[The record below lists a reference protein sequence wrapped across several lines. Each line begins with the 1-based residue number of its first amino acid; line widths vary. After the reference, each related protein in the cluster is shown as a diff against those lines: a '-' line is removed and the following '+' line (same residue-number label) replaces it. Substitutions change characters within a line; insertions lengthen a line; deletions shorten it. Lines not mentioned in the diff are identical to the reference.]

1 MIRIAVAE
9 DDRAFRDT
17 CTGYIR
23 RYCAEKKVDAG
34 VFEFED
40 GMDLLEAQE
49 EKGKSFDIF
58 FLDVQMKHLDGFY
71 TAGKIR
77 EKDDQAVIVFITTLA
92 QYAVRGHEV
101 DAMDYLIKPLSYER
115 FCPRLEK
122 ALQRVSRFQEQYI
135 FLPFGDGKEKV
146 AASSIRYIDVDR
158 HTLRVHTKD
167 RIYELRQPIGKMEEE
182 LAPSHFL
189 RCDQSVLVN
198 PRFVL
203 RVGKDTVE
211 IGEDEKDCVLLP
223 VSRSRKKQ
231 FFQDL
236 ADFIG

>member
-1 MIRIAVAE
+1 MVRIAVAE

-17 CTGYIR
+17 CTGYIK
-23 RYCAEKKVDAG
+23 RYCAEKKVDAQ

-40 GMDLLEAQE
+40 GMDLLEDQE
-49 EKGKSFDIF
+49 KKGKSFDIL

-71 TAGKIR
+71 TAGRIR

-92 QYAVRGHEV
+92 QYAVRGYEV

-135 FLPFGDGKEKV
+135 FLPSGDGKDRV
-146 AASSIRYIDVDR
+146 AATSILYIDVDR
-158 HTLRVHTKD
+158 HTLRVHTKG
-167 RIYELRQPIGKMEEE
+167 RTYEMRMPIGKMEEE

-198 PRFVL
+198 PRFVV

-211 IGEDEKDCVLLP
+211 VGDDENTVLLP

-231 FFQDL
+231 FLQDL
-236 ADFIG
+236 AALIG

>member
-17 CTGYIR
+17 CTGYIK
-23 RYCAEKKVDAG
+23 RYCAEKKVDAQ

-40 GMDLLEAQE
+40 GMDLLEDQE
-49 EKGKSFDIF
+49 EKGKPFDIL

-71 TAGKIR
+71 TAGRIR

-92 QYAVRGHEV
+92 QYAVRGYEV

-135 FLPFGDGKEKV
+135 FLPSGDGKDRV
-146 AASSIRYIDVDR
+146 AATSILYIDVDR
-158 HTLRVHTKD
+158 HTLRVHTKG
-167 RIYELRQPIGKMEEE
+167 RTYEMRMPIGKMEEE

-189 RCDQSVLVN
+189 R
-198 PRFVL
+198 
-203 RVGKDTVE
+203 E
-211 IGEDEKDCVLLP
+211 
-223 VSRSRKKQ
+223 RSRKLMKPEFPL
-231 FFQDL
+231 FF
-236 ADFIG
+236 

>member
-17 CTGYIR
+17 CTGYIK
-23 RYCAEKKVDAG
+23 RYCAEKKVDAQ
-34 VFEFED
+34 VFAFED
-40 GMDLLEAQE
+40 GMDLLEDQE
-49 EKGKSFDIF
+49 EKGKSFDIL

-71 TAGKIR
+71 TAGRIR

-92 QYAVRGHEV
+92 QYAVRGYEV

-122 ALQRVSRFQEQYI
+122 ALQRVSRFQEQFL
-135 FLPFGDGKEKV
+135 FLPFGDGKDRV
-146 AASSIRYIDVDR
+146 AAASILYIDVDR
-158 HTLRVHTKD
+158 HTLLVHTKG
-167 RIYELRQPIGKMEEE
+167 RTYETRMPIGKMEEE

-198 PRFVL
+198 PRFVV
-203 RVGKDTVE
+203 RVGRDTVE
-211 IGEDEKDCVLLP
+211 VGEDENTILLP

-231 FFQDL
+231 FLQDL
-236 ADFIG
+236 AALIG

>member
-1 MIRIAVAE
+1 MVRIAVAE

-17 CTGYIR
+17 CTGYIK
-23 RYCAEKKVDAG
+23 RYCAEKKVDAQ

-40 GMDLLEAQE
+40 GMDLLEDQE
-49 EKGKSFDIF
+49 EKGKSFDIL

-71 TAGKIR
+71 TAGRIR

-92 QYAVRGHEV
+92 QYAVRGYEV

-135 FLPFGDGKEKV
+135 FLPSGDGKDRV
-146 AASSIRYIDVDR
+146 AATSILYIDVDR
-158 HTLRVHTKD
+158 HTLRVHTKG
-167 RIYELRQPIGKMEEE
+167 RTYEMRMPIGKMEEE

-198 PRFVL
+198 PRFVV

-211 IGEDEKDCVLLP
+211 VGDDENTVLLP

-231 FFQDL
+231 FLQDL
-236 ADFIG
+236 AALIG

>member
-1 MIRIAVAE
+1 MVRIAVAE

-17 CTGYIR
+17 CTGYIK
-23 RYCAEKKVDAG
+23 RYCAEKKVDAQ

-40 GMDLLEAQE
+40 GMDLLEDQE
-49 EKGKSFDIF
+49 EKGKSFDIL

-71 TAGKIR
+71 TAGRIR

-92 QYAVRGHEV
+92 QYAVRGYEV

-135 FLPFGDGKEKV
+135 FLPSGDGKDRV
-146 AASSIRYIDVDR
+146 AATSILYIDVDR
-158 HTLRVHTKD
+158 HTLRVHTKG
-167 RIYELRQPIGKMEEE
+167 RTYEMRMPIGKMEEE
-182 LAPSHFL
+182 LSPSHFL

-198 PRFVL
+198 PRFVV

-211 IGEDEKDCVLLP
+211 VGDDENTVLLP

-231 FFQDL
+231 FLQDL
-236 ADFIG
+236 AALIG

>member
-17 CTGYIR
+17 CTGYIK
-23 RYCAEKKVDAG
+23 RYCAEKKVDAQ

-40 GMDLLEAQE
+40 GMDLLEDQE
-49 EKGKSFDIF
+49 AKGKSFDIL

-92 QYAVRGHEV
+92 QYAVRGYEV

-122 ALQRVSRFQEQYI
+122 ALQRVSRFQDQYI
-135 FLPFGDGKEKV
+135 FLPSGDGKDRV
-146 AASSIRYIDVDR
+146 AASSILYIDVDR
-158 HTLRVHTKD
+158 HTLRVHTKG
-167 RIYELRQPIGKMEEE
+167 RTYEMRMPIGKMEEE

-198 PRFVL
+198 PRFVV

-211 IGEDEKDCVLLP
+211 VGEDEKTVLLP

-231 FFQDL
+231 FLQDL
-236 ADFIG
+236 AALIG

>member
-17 CTGYIR
+17 CTGYIK
-23 RYCAEKKVDAG
+23 RYCAEKKVDAQ

-40 GMDLLEAQE
+40 GMDLLEDQE
-49 EKGKSFDIF
+49 AKGKSFDIL

-92 QYAVRGHEV
+92 QYAVRGYEV

-122 ALQRVSRFQEQYI
+122 ALQRVSRFQDQYI
-135 FLPFGDGKEKV
+135 FLPSGDGKDRV
-146 AASSIRYIDVDR
+146 AASSILYIDVDR
-158 HTLRVHTKD
+158 HTLRVHTKG
-167 RIYELRQPIGKMEEE
+167 RTYEMRMPIGKMEEE

-198 PRFVL
+198 PRFVV

-211 IGEDEKDCVLLP
+211 VGDDENTVLLP
-223 VSRSRKKQ
+223 VSRSRKKR
-231 FFQDL
+231 FLQDL
-236 ADFIG
+236 VSLIG

>member
-17 CTGYIR
+17 CTGYIK
-23 RYCAEKKVDAG
+23 RYCAEKKVDAQ

-40 GMDLLEAQE
+40 GMDLLEDQE
-49 EKGKSFDIF
+49 EKGKSFDIL

-92 QYAVRGHEV
+92 QYAVRGYEV

-122 ALQRVSRFQEQYI
+122 ALQRVSRFQEQFL
-135 FLPFGDGKEKV
+135 FLPFGDGKDRV
-146 AASSIRYIDVDR
+146 AATSILYIDVDR
-158 HTLRVHTKD
+158 HTLRVHTKG
-167 RIYELRQPIGKMEEE
+167 RTYEMRMPIGKMEEE

-198 PRFVL
+198 PRFVV

-211 IGEDEKDCVLLP
+211 VGDDENTVLLP

-231 FFQDL
+231 FLQDL
-236 ADFIG
+236 AALIG

>member
-1 MIRIAVAE
+1 MVRIAVAE

-17 CTGYIR
+17 CTGYIK
-23 RYCAEKKVDAG
+23 RYCAEKKVDAQ

-40 GMDLLEAQE
+40 GMDLLEDQE
-49 EKGKSFDIF
+49 EKGKSFDIL

-71 TAGKIR
+71 TAGRIR

-92 QYAVRGHEV
+92 QYAVRGYEV

-122 ALQRVSRFQEQYI
+122 ALQRVSRFQDQYI
-135 FLPFGDGKEKV
+135 FLPSGDGKDRV
-146 AASSIRYIDVDR
+146 AATSILYIDVDR
-158 HTLRVHTKD
+158 HTLRVHTKG
-167 RIYELRQPIGKMEEE
+167 RTYEMRMPIGKMEEE

-198 PRFVL
+198 PRFVV

-211 IGEDEKDCVLLP
+211 VGDDENTVLLP

-231 FFQDL
+231 FLQDL
-236 ADFIG
+236 AALIG

>member
-1 MIRIAVAE
+1 MVRIAVAE

-17 CTGYIR
+17 CTGYIK
-23 RYCAEKKVDAG
+23 RYCAEKKVDAQ

-40 GMDLLEAQE
+40 GMDLLEDQE
-49 EKGKSFDIF
+49 EKGKSFDIL

-71 TAGKIR
+71 TAGRIR

-92 QYAVRGHEV
+92 QYAVRGYEV

-135 FLPFGDGKEKV
+135 FLPSGDGKDRV
-146 AASSIRYIDVDR
+146 AATSILYIDVDR
-158 HTLRVHTKD
+158 HTLRVHTKG
-167 RIYELRQPIGKMEEE
+167 RIYEMRMPIGKMEEE

-198 PRFVL
+198 PRFVV

-211 IGEDEKDCVLLP
+211 VGDDENTVLLP

-231 FFQDL
+231 FLQDL
-236 ADFIG
+236 AALIG

>member
-17 CTGYIR
+17 CTGYIK
-23 RYCAEKKVDAG
+23 RYCAEKKVDAQ

-40 GMDLLEAQE
+40 GMDLLEDQE
-49 EKGKSFDIF
+49 AKGKSFDIL

-92 QYAVRGHEV
+92 QYAVRGYEV

-122 ALQRVSRFQEQYI
+122 ALQRVSRFQDQYI
-135 FLPFGDGKEKV
+135 FLPSGDGKDRV
-146 AASSIRYIDVDR
+146 AASSILYIDVDR
-158 HTLRVHTKD
+158 HTLRVHTKGRTYEM
-167 RIYELRQPIGKMEEE
+167 RIPIGKMEEE

-198 PRFVL
+198 PRFVV

-211 IGEDEKDCVLLP
+211 VGDDENTVLLP
-223 VSRSRKKQ
+223 VSRSRKKR
-231 FFQDL
+231 FLQDL
-236 ADFIG
+236 VSLIG

>member
-17 CTGYIR
+17 CTGYIK
-23 RYCAEKKVDAG
+23 RYCAEKKVDAQ

-40 GMDLLEAQE
+40 GMDLLEDQE
-49 EKGKSFDIF
+49 AKGKSFDIL

-77 EKDDQAVIVFITTLA
+77 EKDDQAVIVCITTLA
-92 QYAVRGHEV
+92 QYAVRGYEV

-122 ALQRVSRFQEQYI
+122 ALQRVSRFQDQYI
-135 FLPFGDGKEKV
+135 FLPSGDGKDRV
-146 AASSIRYIDVDR
+146 AASSILYIDVDR
-158 HTLRVHTKD
+158 HTLRVHTKG
-167 RIYELRQPIGKMEEE
+167 RTYEMRMPIGKMEEE

-198 PRFVL
+198 PRFVV

-211 IGEDEKDCVLLP
+211 VGDDENTVLLP

-231 FFQDL
+231 FLQDL
-236 ADFIG
+236 AALIG

>member
-17 CTGYIR
+17 CTGYIK
-23 RYCAEKKVDAG
+23 RYCAEKKVDAQ

-40 GMDLLEAQE
+40 GMDLLEGQE
-49 EKGKSFDIF
+49 EKGKSFDIL

-71 TAGKIR
+71 TAGRIR

-92 QYAVRGHEV
+92 QYAVRGYEV

-135 FLPFGDGKEKV
+135 FLPSGDGKDRV
-146 AASSIRYIDVDR
+146 AATSILYIDVDR
-158 HTLRVHTKD
+158 HTLRVHTKG
-167 RIYELRQPIGKMEEE
+167 RTYEMRMPIGKMEEE
-182 LAPSHFL
+182 LSPSHFL

-198 PRFVL
+198 PRFVV

-211 IGEDEKDCVLLP
+211 VGDDENTILLP

-231 FFQDL
+231 FLQDL
-236 ADFIG
+236 AALIG

>member
-17 CTGYIR
+17 CTGYIK
-23 RYCAEKKVDAG
+23 RYCAEKKVDAQ

-40 GMDLLEAQE
+40 GMDLLEDQE
-49 EKGKSFDIF
+49 AKGKSFDIL

-92 QYAVRGHEV
+92 QYAVRGYEV

-122 ALQRVSRFQEQYI
+122 ALQRVSRFQDQYI
-135 FLPFGDGKEKV
+135 FLPSGDGKDRV
-146 AASSIRYIDVDR
+146 AASSILYIDVDR
-158 HTLRVHTKD
+158 HTLRVHTKG
-167 RIYELRQPIGKMEEE
+167 RTYEMRMPIGKMEEE

-198 PRFVL
+198 PRFVV

-211 IGEDEKDCVLLP
+211 VGDDENTVLLP

-231 FFQDL
+231 FLQDL
-236 ADFIG
+236 AALIG

>member
-17 CTGYIR
+17 CTGYIK
-23 RYCAEKKVDAG
+23 RYCAEKKVDVQ
-34 VFEFED
+34 VFEYED
-40 GMDLLEAQE
+40 GMDLLEDQE
-49 EKGKSFDIF
+49 KKGKSFDIL

-71 TAGKIR
+71 TAGRIR

-92 QYAVRGHEV
+92 QYAVRGYEV

-135 FLPFGDGKEKV
+135 FLPSGDGKDRV
-146 AASSIRYIDVDR
+146 AATSILYIDVDR
-158 HTLRVHTKD
+158 HTLRVHTKG
-167 RIYELRQPIGKMEEE
+167 RTYEMRMPIGKMEEE

-198 PRFVL
+198 PRFVV

-211 IGEDEKDCVLLP
+211 VGDDENTVLLP

-231 FFQDL
+231 FLQDL
-236 ADFIG
+236 AALIG